1 VEPQVHIPVIYHRNG
16 WHNGRFFVTF
26 GEISYL
32 VTDKKNRNDQELGL
46 ILPGNFIENA
56 VIDKKVSL
64 KKIIHQK

>member
-1 VEPQVHIPVIYHRNG
+1 
-16 WHNGRFFVTF
+16 
-26 GEISYL
+26 L

-64 KKIIHQK
+64 KKIILQK

>member
-1 VEPQVHIPVIYHRNG
+1 MVLLYIAYSGDIG
-16 WHNGRFFVTF
+16 FLVTF

>member
-1 VEPQVHIPVIYHRNG
+1 LHIPVAIG
-16 WHNGRFFVTF
+16 FFVTF

>member
-1 VEPQVHIPVIYHRNG
+1 MVLLYITYSGDIG
-16 WHNGRFFVTF
+16 FFVTF